1 MNYDNK
7 IKMIEENTLL
17 FKNVY
22 LYKCYI
28 QSCVENRDSG
38 DREISL
44 FQVDG
49 FKQYIGQTP
58 LNYDFASLKGLQPLR
73 HTADFED
80 VQAAF
85 AERGLELV
93 ETDIGYNVEYCTIVL
108 FKINKDYM
116 LYDKDD
122 DDIIHYYT
130 NFSFDPHHEGFE
142 IDELPNLCI
151 FELDMYDMME
161 AMTILAMHM
170 EFGTP
175 TVDNAPCL
183 PGNQDITL
191 YLDGKYEDY
200 VTIVFMFNNHPEL
213 DIFRVQPRNISSFIE
228 LNSHLFQ

>member
-1 MNYDNK
+1 MHFKATYGELLRDIPDMPSIEIIKLFTIIPVTPKYGK
-7 IKMIEENTLL
+7 IIEHL
-17 FKNVY
+17 
-22 LYKCYI
+22 
-28 QSCVENRDSG
+28 D
-38 DREISL
+38 
-44 FQVDG
+44 
-49 FKQYIGQTP
+49 
-58 LNYDFASLKGLQPLR
+58 
-73 HTADFED
+73 
-80 VQAAF
+80 
-85 AERGLELV
+85 
-93 ETDIGYNVEYCTIVL
+93 
-108 FKINKDYM
+108 KINKDYM

-191 YLDGKYEDY
+191 YLDGEYEDY